1 MALHYLYN
9 RYNENGCK
17 GVLVITTN
25 SVKEAAQFQND
36 WFSKLPFTELGF
48 RGPVA
53 VVNNHHSHLG
63 SELHPMNYGLVI
75 IDEAHKFRNEFTDRY
90 SHLTK
95 YVRAEK
101 VVFLTATPIARDQ
114 NELHV
119 YADIADALTGK
130 RLPRDWIDGLSTYG
144 KKPDQLVCSQFDLK
158 SPVTRYFK
166 NTIKALQKDGPLQKK
181 AVRTPA
187 ELWRYR
193 GDGDRAEREEQKRE
207 VLLQHLR
214 EILSKKPDAEQ
225 EPGARCIIFTRY
237 KANDREAGAYRLA
250 RYLTGRENEDQSEGP
265 WKIVNSDWLCDV
277 VTADNREKLTEYQ
290 QEDPNEL
297 PHVLIVTAGIAE
309 EGLNLPGYNYV
320 INYYISSS
328 VASLEQRFGRVD
340 RLESRHDNIHACYL
354 LTESGRDVSTLN
366 FYIAVTSCL
375 KELLT
380 HLPSRNTIFLSETA

>member
-114 NELHV
+114 YVSLFSQGE
-119 YADIADALTGK
+119 
-130 RLPRDWIDGLSTYG
+130 ID
-144 KKPDQLVCSQFDLK
+144 K
-158 SPVTRYFK
+158 
-166 NTIKALQKDGPLQKK
+166 
-181 AVRTPA
+181 
-187 ELWRYR
+187 
-193 GDGDRAEREEQKRE
+193 
-207 VLLQHLR
+207 
-214 EILSKKPDAEQ
+214 ILSKGSQMGIDMRGSIRRHCFMGPYTLNRDLGVWPDLHKLKKEFREPVKEGALADLSAE
-225 EPGARCIIFTRY
+225 ECDLLNKNVLAIKR
-237 KANDREAGAYRLA
+237 RLPFS
-250 RYLTGRENEDQSEGP
+250 L
-265 WKIVNSDWLCDV
+265 LCDEI
-277 VTADNREKLTEYQ
+277 ASYYRIQDGGALSPAFSQ
-290 QEDPNEL
+290 
-297 PHVLIVTAGIAE
+297 GITQKDSE
-309 EGLNLPGYNYV
+309 R
-320 INYYISSS
+320 I
-328 VASLEQRFGRVD
+328 
-340 RLESRHDNIHACYL
+340 YL
-354 LTESGRDVSTLN
+354 RMKYFRSFRGSARGT
-366 FYIAVTSCL
+366 
-375 KELLT
+375 K
-380 HLPSRNTIFLSETA
+380 PSFFLSETA